1 MNYPDTYTNCFTNGW
16 EEEFDEQFPILSAQK
31 AEVDDGYVQY
41 MNVDLKDEVRKFI
54 KAVYTYAYNKGME
67 KTK

>member
-1 MNYPDTYTNCFTNGW
+1 MNYPFTYSSYFTNGW
-16 EEEFDEQFPILSAQK
+16 EEEFDKQFPILSAQK
-31 AEVDDGYVQY
+31 AEVDDGYIQY
-41 MNVDLKDEVRKFI
+41 MNVDLKDEVGEFI